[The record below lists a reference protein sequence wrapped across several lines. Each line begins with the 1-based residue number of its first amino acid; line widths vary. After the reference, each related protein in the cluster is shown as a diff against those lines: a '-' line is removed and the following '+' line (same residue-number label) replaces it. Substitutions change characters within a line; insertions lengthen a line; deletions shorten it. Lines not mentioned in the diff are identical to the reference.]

1 MLTPT
6 VVALPAWLQNSKLNE
21 EGKDHVVLILTL
33 HFADFFSYN
42 GLPERELVY
51 CQHSS
56 DVMERFQIPVGQS
69 IRGGEVGKIVEG
81 TGVYILRGSRT
92 SLSHQCKTHIEL
104 LSIHPGHCKFMPG
117 VRDAAR
123 VINKPEMRM
132 QTTQAEQGAIWE
144 HTHTHT
150 AEPKALCEIKNEG
163 ATFQPHQCFHVGATS
178 WSA

>member
-1 MLTPT
+1 MFTP
-6 VVALPAWLQNSKLNE
+6 VVLALIFPAWLQNSKLQE
-21 EGKDHVVLILTL
+21 EGKDHVVLILIL

-69 IRGGEVGKIVEG
+69 IRGGEVGKIVKR
-81 TGVYILRGSRT
+81 TGVYILQGSWT
-92 SLSHQCKTHIEL
+92 SLSHQPKTQIEL

-117 VRDAAR
+117 VKDAAW
-123 VINKPEMRM
+123 VINEPEMSM
-132 QTTQAEQGAIWE
+132 QATQAKQEASWE

-150 AEPKALCEIKNEG
+150 FCRAKP
-163 ATFQPHQCFHVGATS
+163 
-178 WSA
+178 